1 MEIRK
6 TYVEV
11 SANFTKDGRLIPKA
25 VIWND
30 GHRYEIQRI
39 KDICRAAS
47 LKAGGAG
54 MRYTCVIDGRE
65 SHLFY
70 EDNNMWF
77 VEEKL

>member
-1 MEIRK
+1 MPLILP
-6 TYVEV
+6 V
-11 SANFTKDGRLIPKA
+11 RLLKP
-25 VIWND
+25 VMNCIWKITDD

-54 MRYTCVIDGRE
+54 LRYTCVIDGRE

-77 VEEKL
+77 VEEKV